1 MQMRSWQWRIWRT
14 GCKFGKCTLS
24 RETSCAVS
32 YGCDAEE
39 EVESRMRGG
48 RMERQDSDD
57 DTLSGQVK
65 NFGPD

>member
-1 MQMRSWQWRIWRT
+1 M
-14 GCKFGKCTLS
+14 
-24 RETSCAVS
+24 S